1 MSDVAAEAGVSVP
14 TVSKVLNGR
23 GEVSDSTRARVF
35 KAMSSTRY
43 LNRRLPGRDTSG
55 LIDVV
60 IDGIGTP
67 WALEILRG
75 AEEAAARRGS
85 AAVVTSTMHDTF
97 SMTAWLAR
105 LAARRSDGVI
115 FVLSRADHSEIE
127 ALREL
132 HTPVVLLDPVG
143 GTDPSLT
150 SVGATN
156 WTGGFAATEHLIS
169 RGHTRIGFI
178 GGPPELECSRQRFEG
193 YSAALRRAKL
203 SVEPELV
210 THGEFMTPGGYA
222 AGALLLDLPDRPT
235 AIFASSDL
243 QAAGV
248 YEAARERDVKIPS
261 ELSVVGFDDTAIC
274 GYLSPSLTSVRQ
286 PLADMA
292 AEAIRLIFELGD
304 NPSSASGRRIELAT
318 SLVVRDSTMPLPAR

>member
-1 MSDVAAEAGVSVP
+1 
-14 TVSKVLNGR
+14 
-23 GEVSDSTRARVF
+23 VF
-35 KAMSSTRY
+35 KAMSSTGY

-85 AAVVTSTMHDTF
+85 AVVVTSTMHDTF
-97 SMTAWLAR
+97 SMPAWLAR
-105 LAARRSDGVI
+105 IAARRSDGVI

-156 WTGGFAATEHLIS
+156 WTGGFAATEQLIS
-169 RGHTRIGFI
+169 LGHTRIGFI

-203 SVEPELV
+203 GVEPELV

-222 AGALLLDLPDRPT
+222 AGTFLLDLPDRPT

-274 GYLSPSLTSVRQ
+274 DYLSPSLTSVRQ

-318 SLVVRDSTMPLPAR
+318 SLVVRDSATPLPAR

>member
-23 GEVSDSTRARVF
+23 GDVSESTRARVF
-35 KAMSSTRY
+35 KAMSSTGY

-75 AEEAAARRGS
+75 AEEAASRRGS

-97 SMTAWLAR
+97 SMTAWLSR
-105 LAARRSDGVI
+105 IAARRSDGVI

-127 ALREL
+127 ALTEL

-169 RGHTRIGFI
+169 LGHTRIGFI
-178 GGPPELECSRQRFEG
+178 GGPQELECSRQRFEG
-193 YSAALRRAKL
+193 YAAALRRARL
-203 SVEPELV
+203 DVEPELV
-210 THGEFMTPGGYA
+210 THGEFMTPGGHA
-222 AGALLLDLPDRPT
+222 AGKLLLDLPDRPT

-261 ELSVVGFDDTAIC
+261 ELSVVGFDDTSIC
-274 GYLSPSLTSVRQ
+274 GYLSPALTSVRQ

-292 AEAIRLIFELGD
+292 AEAVRLIFDLTD
-304 NPSSASGRRIELAT
+304 NPSIATGRRIELAT
-318 SLVVRDSTMPLPAR
+318 SLVVRDSTASPLPH